1 MSWSEVAKLQEGQRD
16 RLFNDMYILETS
28 QTWTAPHNGYYK
40 IICVG
45 AGGNAQYYTSSN
57 YGAGFG
63 GGVAVKTKRLKTGA
77 TLTID
82 ITGGTATCDGMVAS
96 LGDETKGGTATG
108 GEYNYTGLSGHSM
121 SSGITSGGSVGC
133 MLSGLMF
140 KDKDVTSRQV
150 SYGYATEAV
159 PKGFGL
165 MGHGGG
171 GGCAVE
177 SRVREMMR
185 GEPACVII
193 IPLESI

>member
-45 AGGNAQYYTSSN
+45 AGGSASTIDDR
-57 YGAGFG
+57 AGCG
-63 GGVAVKTKRLKTGA
+63 GGVAVKTKRMNKGT
-77 TLTID
+77 TLAIS
-82 ITGGTATCDGMVAS
+82 ITGGATCDGMTATS
-96 LGDETKGGTATG
+96 GGNAYGSGGTATG
-108 GEYNYTGLSGHSM
+108 GDYNYTGLNPSADTER
-121 SSGITSGGSVGC
+121 ITAGGSVGC
-133 MLSGLMF
+133 YLTGLTYREKDMF
-140 KDKDVTSRQV
+140 SFGSSTIFSM
-150 SYGYATEAV
+150 
-159 PKGFGL
+159 PKGFGI

-171 GGCAVE
+171 GGYFSTSGTTKTEYAAN
-177 SRVREMMR
+177 

>member
-45 AGGNAQYYTSSN
+45 AGGSAYYSTASS
-57 YGAGFG
+57 YDAGGG
-63 GGVAVKTKRLKTGA
+63 GGVAVKTKRMKTGA
-77 TLTID
+77 TLTVS
-82 ITGGTATCDGMVAS
+82 ITGGTATCDEMIANSGSWNGV
-96 LGDETKGGTATG
+96 GTATG
-108 GEYNYTGLSGHSM
+108 GEYNYTGLAGRFI
-121 SSGITSGGSVGC
+121 SSSIKSGGSVGC
-133 MLSGLMF
+133 MLSGLMY
-140 KDKDVTSRQV
+140 KDKDIESRQV
-150 SYGYATEAV
+150 AYGYAAEII
-159 PKGFGL
+159 PKGFGI

-171 GGCAVE
+171 GGYRY
-177 SRVREMMR
+177 SDGTHQMMN